1 MFRFP
6 TILVLCVTFFAALTA
21 VSAVDLLHSA
31 FMKMDEAARTFKGM
45 TADVTQVSHT
55 AVINSDDTETGTLA
69 VRRAK
74 PHSMEL
80 LEHFKTPDQKLFH
93 FKDRQAEI
101 YIPASN
107 SVQIYELS
115 KKNHLVQQFLLIG
128 FGSSSDDVQSGYA
141 VKLGGE
147 ETVGSQKTVRL
158 ELTPKSPDVAKL
170 FQLIEI
176 WIAENGPDAGLAV
189 QQKLHEQGGDY
200 ILATY
205 ANLSLDPNLPD
216 SAVKLTVPR
225 DAAKTY
231 PTVP

>member
-1 MFRFP
+1 
-6 TILVLCVTFFAALTA
+6 
-21 VSAVDLLHSA
+21 
-31 FMKMDEAARTFKGM
+31 
-45 TADVTQVSHT
+45 
-55 AVINSDDTETGTLA
+55 
-69 VRRAK
+69 
-74 PHSMEL
+74 MEL

-147 ETVGSQKTVRL
+147 ETVGSQKIVRL